1 MVMTHE
7 IHWIITIAPPRG
19 NTMKFIRRP
28 DLTPQT
34 RIHIVM
40 LAWLNQ
46 GVYGKMTQIAKAYRI
61 SRTLLYQLLL
71 AATVQLDVLFSD
83 QHRMQSPAASLEP
96 LALLLRLEGNCSIA
110 SISAIFKRL
119 GYQPNSVGHLSAS
132 FQAYGQ
138 GLPSTLS
145 MPSQTVVFYLG
156 DEIVALHTPILVTIE
171 PHSTAMLRIELAADR
186 SASTW
191 KAHFDTLQAH
201 HFSSIGLASDRGVGL
216 VAGYREAHPEA
227 LWVSDQFHEFHDLFN
242 LRSQWERKAYGAI
255 AKEDDAVRKFHHA
268 KSESNLRK
276 RLLQYEQAQ
285 QACEHAMARY
295 DHLDTLLQLLQEAL
309 QLCTSQGKLRTKA
322 GVSSELTSLFHLLK
336 EMEDAALD
344 KILQPLQ
351 AHLDDIIVPY
361 QQAEIMY
368 AQLLAQ
374 VPQHILEALILA
386 WHHDHL
392 SHQSQGQ
399 QKHYHHF
406 ERQQWLDVAD
416 GLLEQDIEPIQ
427 TLVFD
432 QLDSII
438 RASSLVEMVNG
449 LIRPYL
455 HSCKGHVTQEM
466 LNLIMFYHN
475 HHRYKSGKRKGKAP
489 IELLTGQALQSDW
502 VDLLLSQ
509 VAAGHQVAC
518 GASAPSRASLELLPH
533 PLERPRPAQ
542 MSSEPVCVKAA
553 ADVSNASTRQ
563 RDKAA

>member
-1 MVMTHE
+1 
-7 IHWIITIAPPRG
+7 
-19 NTMKFIRRP
+19 MKFLRRP

-40 LAWLNQ
+40 LAWLHQ
-46 GVYGKMTQIAKAYRI
+46 GVYGKMTQIAKAYGI
-61 SRTLLYQLLL
+61 SRTMLYQLLL
-71 AATVQLDVLFSD
+71 AATVQLEMLFSAP
-83 QHRMQSPAASLEP
+83 HRMPSSAALLEP

-110 SISAIFKRL
+110 SISTIFKRL

-132 FQAYGQ
+132 LHSYGQ
-138 GLPSTLS
+138 ALPSTVS
-145 MPSQTVVFYLG
+145 MTSQTVVFYLS
-156 DEIVALHTPILVTIE
+156 DELFALHTPILVTVE
-171 PHSTAMLRIELAADR
+171 PHSTAILRIELAPDR

-191 KAHFDTLQAH
+191 KAHFTTLQAH
-201 HFSSIGLASDRGVGL
+201 HFASLGMASDRGMGL
-216 VAGYREAHPEA
+216 VAGYREAHPET

-242 LRSQWERKAYGAI
+242 LRPQWERKAYGAI
-255 AKEDDAVRKFHHA
+255 AKEDAAARKFHHA
-268 KSESNLRK
+268 QSEANLNK
-276 RLLQYEQAQ
+276 RLLQYAQAQ
-285 QACEHAMARY
+285 QACEQAMARY
-295 DHLDTLLQLLQEAL
+295 DQLDTLLQLLQEAL

-336 EMEDAALD
+336 ELDEAALD
-344 KILQPLQ
+344 KILPPLQ

-361 QQAEIMY
+361 QQAEMMY

-374 VPQHILEALILA
+374 VPQHILDALILA
-386 WHHDHL
+386 WHHHHL

-399 QKHYHHF
+399 QKHYHQCESQH
-406 ERQQWLDVAD
+406 WLDVAD
-416 GLLEQDIEPIQ
+416 GLLEQDLEPIQ

-455 HSCKGHVTQEM
+455 HSCKGQVTQEM

-475 HHRYKSGKRKGKAP
+475 HHRYKSGKRKGQAP

-502 VDLLLSQ
+502 VDLLLHQ
-509 VAAGHQVAC
+509 VAARHQVAC
-518 GASAPSRASLELLPH
+518 GASAPSRASRELLPH

-542 MSSEPVCVKAA
+542 MSSELACIKPA
-553 ADVSNASTRQ
+553 ADVSDASTRQ

>member
-1 MVMTHE
+1 
-7 IHWIITIAPPRG
+7 
-19 NTMKFIRRP
+19 MKFIRRP

-34 RIHIVM
+34 RIHIVT

-46 GVYGKMTQIAKAYRI
+46 GVYGKMTQIAQAYRI

-71 AATVQLDVLFSD
+71 AATVQLEVLFSE

-119 GYQPNSVGHLSAS
+119 GYQPNSVGHLSEY
-132 FQAYGQ
+132 FHYYGQ

-145 MPSQTVVFYLG
+145 MPSKTVVFYLG
-156 DEIVALHTPILVTIE
+156 DEIFAIHTPLLVTIE
-171 PHSTAMLRIELAADR
+171 PQSTAMLRIELATDR

-191 KAHFDTLQAH
+191 KAHFETLHDH
-201 HFSSIGLASDRGVGL
+201 HFSSIGMASDRGVGL

-227 LWVSDQFHEFHDLFN
+227 LWVRDQFHEFHDLFN
-242 LRSQWERKAYGAI
+242 WRPQWERKASSAI
-255 AKEDDAVRKFHHA
+255 AKDDDAIRQFHHA
-268 KSESNLRK
+268 KSEPNLNK
-276 RLLQYEQAQ
+276 RLLQYEQAH

-295 DHLDTLLQLLQEAL
+295 DQLDMLLQLLQEAL
-309 QLCTSQGKLRTKA
+309 QLCTPQGKPRTQA
-322 GVSSELTSLFHLLK
+322 GVRAELTMLLPLL
-336 EMEDAALD
+336 EEIDSGAMGT
-344 KILQPLQ
+344 ILTPIR
-351 AHLDDIIVPY
+351 AHLDDIVVPY
-361 QQAEIMY
+361 EQAEMMY
-368 AQLLAQ
+368 AQLLERMPQQ
-374 VPQHILEALILA
+374 VFDALIVA

-392 SHQSQGQ
+392 SHQCQTK
-399 QKHYHHF
+399 QKRYHHR

-416 GLLEQDIEPIQ
+416 GLLEQDIEPLQ

-438 RASSLVEMVNG
+438 RASSLGEMVNG
-449 LIRPYL
+449 FIRPYL
-455 HSCKGHVTQEM
+455 HSCKGHVTQAM

-502 VDLLLSQ
+502 VDLLLHQ
-509 VAAGHQVAC
+509 VAVGHQVAC
-518 GASAPSRASLELLPH
+518 GASEPSRASLELLPN

-542 MSSEPVCVKAA
+542 MSSESAFVKPA
-553 ADVSNASTRQ
+553 ADVSDASTRQ
-563 RDKAA
+563 RGKAA

>member
-1 MVMTHE
+1 MVITHE

-19 NTMKFIRRP
+19 NTMKFVRRP

-83 QHRMQSPAASLEP
+83 QHRMPSPAASLEP

-119 GYQPNSVGHLSAS
+119 GYQPNSVGHLSTYFHS
-132 FQAYGQ
+132 CGQ

-145 MPSQTVVFYLG
+145 MTSTTVVFYLG
-156 DEIVALHTPILVTIE
+156 DEIFALHTPILVTIE
-171 PHSTAMLRIELAADR
+171 PHSTAILRIELAADR

-216 VAGYREAHPEA
+216 VAGYRAAHPEA

-255 AKEDDAVRKFHHA
+255 AKEDAAARKFHHA
-268 KSESNLRK
+268 KSESNLNK

-285 QACEHAMARY
+285 QACEQAMARY
-295 DHLDTLLQLLQEAL
+295 DQLETLLQLLQEAL

-336 EMEDAALD
+336 ELDEATLD

-361 QQAEIMY
+361 QQAEMMY

-386 WHHDHL
+386 WHHHHL

-399 QKHYHHF
+399 QKHDHHC
-406 ERQQWLDVAD
+406 ESQQWLDVAD
-416 GLLEQDIEPIQ
+416 GLLEQDLEPIQ
-427 TLVFD
+427 TWVFD

-449 LIRPYL
+449 FIRPYL

-475 HHRYKSGKRKGKAP
+475 HHRYKSGKRKGQAP
-489 IELLTGQALQSDW
+489 MELLTGQALQSDW
-502 VDLLLSQ
+502 VDLLLHQ

-518 GASAPSRASLELLPH
+518 GASEPSRASCELLPH

-542 MSSEPVCVKAA
+542 MSSEPACVKSA
-553 ADVSNASTRQ
+553 ADVSEVSTRQ

>member
-1 MVMTHE
+1 
-7 IHWIITIAPPRG
+7 
-19 NTMKFIRRP
+19 MKFIRRP

-34 RIHIVM
+34 RIHIVT

-46 GVYGKMTQIAKAYRI
+46 GVYGKMTQIAQAYRI

-71 AATVQLDVLFSD
+71 AATVQLEVLFSE

-119 GYQPNSVGHLSAS
+119 GYQPNSVGHLSAY
-132 FQAYGQ
+132 FHYYGQ

-145 MPSQTVVFYLG
+145 MPSTRVVFYLG
-156 DEIVALHTPILVTIE
+156 DEIFAIHTPILVTIE
-171 PHSTAMLRIELAADR
+171 PQSTAMLRIELATDR

-191 KAHFDTLQAH
+191 KAHFETLHEH
-201 HFSSIGLASDRGVGL
+201 HFSSIGMASDRGVGL

-227 LWVSDQFHEFHDLFN
+227 LWVSDQFHEFHDLFH
-242 LRSQWERKAYGAI
+242 LRPQWERKAYSAI
-255 AKEDDAVRKFHHA
+255 AKEDDAIRKFHHA
-268 KSESNLRK
+268 KSESNLNK
-276 RLLQYEQAQ
+276 RLIQYEQAH

-295 DHLDTLLQLLQEAL
+295 DQLDMLLQLLQEAL
-309 QLCTSQGKLRTKA
+309 QLCTPQGKPRTKA
-322 GVSSELTSLFHLLK
+322 GVRSELTMLLHLL
-336 EMEDAALD
+336 EEIDSGAMGT
-344 KILQPLQ
+344 ILTPIR
-351 AHLDDIIVPY
+351 AHLDDIVVPY
-361 QQAEIMY
+361 AQAEMMY
-368 AQLLAQ
+368 AQLLERMPQQ
-374 VPQHILEALILA
+374 VLDALIVA
-386 WHHDHL
+386 WHHEHL
-392 SHQSQGQ
+392 SHQCQTK
-399 QKHYHHF
+399 QKRYHHR

-416 GLLEQDIEPIQ
+416 GLLEQDIEPLQ

-502 VDLLLSQ
+502 VDLLLRQ

-518 GASAPSRASLELLPH
+518 GASEPSRASLELLPN

-542 MSSEPVCVKAA
+542 MSSESAFVKPA
-553 ADVSNASTRQ
+553 ADVSDASTRQ
-563 RDKAA
+563 RGKAA

>member
-1 MVMTHE
+1 
-7 IHWIITIAPPRG
+7 
-19 NTMKFIRRP
+19 MKFIRRP

-34 RIHIVM
+34 RIHIVT

-46 GVYGKMTQIAKAYRI
+46 GVYGKMTQIAQAYRI

-71 AATVQLDVLFSD
+71 AATVQLEVLFSE

-119 GYQPNSVGHLSAS
+119 GYQPNSVGHLSEYFHS
-132 FQAYGQ
+132 YGQ

-145 MPSQTVVFYLG
+145 MPSKTVVFYLG
-156 DEIVALHTPILVTIE
+156 DEIFAIHTPILVTIE
-171 PHSTAMLRIELAADR
+171 PQSTAMLRIELATDR

-191 KAHFDTLQAH
+191 KAHFETLHDH
-201 HFSSIGLASDRGVGL
+201 HFSSIGMASDRGVGL

-227 LWVSDQFHEFHDLFN
+227 LWVRDQFHEFHDLFN
-242 LRSQWERKAYGAI
+242 LRPQWERKAYSAI
-255 AKEDDAVRKFHHA
+255 AKEDDAIRKFHHA
-268 KSESNLRK
+268 KSESNLNK
-276 RLLQYEQAQ
+276 RLIQYEQAH

-295 DHLDTLLQLLQEAL
+295 DQRDMLLQLLQEAL
-309 QLCTSQGKLRTKA
+309 QLCTPQGKPRTKA
-322 GVSSELTSLFHLLK
+322 GVRAELTMLLHLL
-336 EMEDAALD
+336 EAIDSGAMGT
-344 KILQPLQ
+344 ILTPIR
-351 AHLDDIIVPY
+351 AHLDDIVVPY
-361 QQAEIMY
+361 EQAEMMY
-368 AQLLAQ
+368 AQLLERMPQQ
-374 VPQHILEALILA
+374 VLDALIVA

-392 SHQSQGQ
+392 SHQCQTK
-399 QKHYHHF
+399 QKRYHHR

-416 GLLEQDIEPIQ
+416 GLLEQDIEPLQ

-502 VDLLLSQ
+502 VDLLLHQ

-518 GASAPSRASLELLPH
+518 GASEPSRASLELLPN

-542 MSSEPVCVKAA
+542 MSSESAFVKPA
-553 ADVSNASTRQ
+553 ADVSDASTRQ
-563 RDKAA
+563 RGKAA

>member
-7 IHWIITIAPPRG
+7 SHGIIPIAPPKG
-19 NTMKFIRRP
+19 DTMKCIRRP

-46 GVYGKMTQIAKAYRI
+46 GVYGQMTQIAKAYRI
-61 SRTLLYQLLL
+61 SRTLLYQLLF
-71 AATVQLDVLFSD
+71 AATVQLEVLFSE
-83 QHRMQSPAASLEP
+83 QHQRQSPAASLEP

-110 SISAIFKRL
+110 RIAAICKRL
-119 GYQPNSVGHLSAS
+119 GYQPNSVGHLSAYFHS
-132 FQAYGQ
+132 YGQ

-145 MPSQTVVFYLG
+145 MTSTTVVFYLG
-156 DEIVALHTPILVTIE
+156 DEIFALHPPILVTIE
-171 PHSTAMLRIELAADR
+171 PHSTAILRIELAADR
-186 SASTW
+186 SASPW

-201 HFSSIGLASDRGVGL
+201 HFSSSGMASDRGVGL

-242 LRSQWERKAYGAI
+242 LRSPWERKAYGAI
-255 AKEDDAVRKFHHA
+255 AQQDAAARKFHHA
-268 KSESNLRK
+268 KSESNLHK
-276 RLLQYEQAQ
+276 RLLQYEQAH
-285 QACEHAMARY
+285 QACEQAMARY
-295 DHLDTLLQLLQEAL
+295 DQLDTLLQLLQEAL

-322 GVSSELTSLFHLLK
+322 GVSSELTSLFHLLT
-336 EMEDAALD
+336 EIDEAALD

-361 QQAEIMY
+361 QQAEMMY

-374 VPQHILEALILA
+374 VPQPILDALILA
-386 WHHDHL
+386 WHHHHL
-392 SHQSQGQ
+392 RHQSHGQ
-399 QKHYHHF
+399 HKHYHHC
-406 ERQQWLDVAD
+406 ESQQWLAVAD
-416 GLLEQDIEPIQ
+416 GLLEHDLEPIQ
-427 TLVFD
+427 TWVFE

-438 RASSLVEMVNG
+438 RTSSLVEMVNG
-449 LIRPYL
+449 FIRPYR

-466 LNLIMFYHN
+466 LNLLMFYHN
-475 HHRYKSGKRKGKAP
+475 HHRYKSGKRKGQAP

-502 VDLLLSQ
+502 VDLLLHQ

-518 GASAPSRASLELLPH
+518 GASEPSRTSLELLPH

-542 MSSEPVCVKAA
+542 LSSEPACVKAA
-553 ADVSNASTRQ
+553 ADVSDTSTRQ